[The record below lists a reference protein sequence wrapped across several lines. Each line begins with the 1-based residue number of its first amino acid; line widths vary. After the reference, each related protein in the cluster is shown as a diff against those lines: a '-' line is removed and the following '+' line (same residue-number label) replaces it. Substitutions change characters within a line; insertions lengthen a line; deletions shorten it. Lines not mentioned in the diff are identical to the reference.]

1 MKSTFSPYYDFFS
14 QPISRIARAILFVSI
29 FSVYFAFTQ
38 PLWYMSF
45 TSNQYTDPLR
55 MSIHINKLEGQ
66 VTDNRDDL
74 REINSLNKYIGMRP
88 LLESDFS
95 EFLWL
100 PFVVGVFVLLIL
112 RSVVFGR
119 LRDLVDIA
127 VLYLYFGAFSAW
139 DFYGRLHSYG
149 HDLDP
154 TAPITV
160 EPFMPP
166 LYGKHK
172 VANFWIESYPGGAS
186 YALAILGALIFLAL
200 AVALWR
206 GYKSHKKELERLK
219 KGEHSCIM
227 LKNTE

>member
-1 MKSTFSPYYDFFS
+1 MKNTFSPYYDFFS

-29 FSVYFAFTQ
+29 FSVYFAFNS
-38 PLWYMSF
+38 PLWTMSF
-45 TSNQYTDPLR
+45 TSNQYVDALK

-74 REINSLNKYIGMRP
+74 REINALNKYIGMRP

-95 EFLWL
+95 EFLWM
-100 PFVVGVFVLLIL
+100 PFVVGVFVLLVM

-139 DFYGRLHSYG
+139 TFYNRLYSYG

-154 TAPITV
+154 SAPIKV

-166 LYGKHK
+166 LYGKNQ
-172 VANFWIESYPGGAS
+172 VANFSVESYPAGAS
-186 YALAILGALIFLAL
+186 YALAVFGALIFLAL

-206 GYKSHKKELERLK
+206 GWKAHRAELARIE

-227 LKNTE
+227 LKQKN